1 MRPLTEALLRGNAEN
16 LEKQGWKPSEQRRCF
31 KKADALLDYIAKIK
45 PAEYVQQTWYK
56 KLNELRVEGIK
67 YYLQKDMPSLVM
79 QKRTLEVLFMLLNI
93 GEDMM
98 QRAAWL
104 YRNCPGLF
112 KAKYAQSP
120 QIFEKDSHFYFLKD
134 HIVPKNSFPP
144 FKKGENPAT
153 SSDKAFLSRAVQMYL
168 DPIFETSQ
176 YQEFAQLPTQK
187 KFPYAQWLK
196 TKAGTRFSSEHRALC
211 DEIKQL
217 HLMTDVKSNLNKQLN
232 NLVLAEKQKKYKTT

>member
-16 LEKQGWKPSEQRRCF
+16 LEKKGWKPSEQRRCF
-31 KKADALLDYIAKIK
+31 KKADALLDYIEKFK
-45 PAEYVQQTWYK
+45 SSDYERHFVGK
-56 KLNELRVEGIK
+56 KLKPQRVAGLA
-67 YYLQKDMPSLVM
+67 YLLQKDMPSLVM
-79 QKRTLEVLFMLLNI
+79 QKRSLEVLFKLLNI

-112 KAKYAQSP
+112 KAKYVQSP

-134 HIVPKNSFPP
+134 HIVPKNSFPS

-153 SSDKAFLSRAVQMYL
+153 SSDKAFLNRAVQMYL
-168 DPIFETSQ
+168 DPIFETPQ

-187 KFPYAQWLK
+187 KFPYAQWLE
-196 TKAGTRFSSEHRALC
+196 TKAGNRFSSEHRALC

-217 HLMTDVKSNLNKQLN
+217 HLMTGVKSNLNKQLN
-232 NLVLAEKQKKYKTT
+232 NLILAKKQKTL